1 MKSLRI
7 FNRRAGSVF
16 AAAALVLATTVPAMV
31 SAATV
36 TSRSIAM
43 SSSVKDTASVNY
55 TVKFKGE
62 SATSIGAFVVDFC
75 TTAAVGTA
83 CVVPDGFSTNGI
95 GTTGDDTVAAINSN
109 GGVKVTLDTP
119 VTTGNEVNVVLT
131 GIHNPEDAGVFYA
144 RIVSYE
150 DGTTNYHYTSPT
162 SLGTHLDD
170 GGIALYATDGF
181 GVNGRVAETMTFC
194 ASGDGGSG
202 SPITS
207 GCGGTLVAPNL
218 SLGTNGVLSTTPST
232 GTVYTQLSTN
242 AVGGAIVSLKS
253 DAAGCGGLVRE
264 GTGTVASRCNIA
276 PITTP
281 NTTSTI
287 SGAFFGLKLGNIAGA
302 LSTTTALMAP
312 SGTGT
317 YDESNYYMNYVSGDA
332 SGITGP
338 YGDPIYKSAGPVSDG
353 TADLT
358 FGAAISSLTPAG
370 NYKAQFNLIATGT
383 F

>member
-170 GGIALYATDGF
+170 GGVALYATDGF
-181 GVNGRVAETMTFC
+181 GVNGRVAETMVFC
-194 ASGDGGSG
+194 AGGST
-202 SPITS
+202 SVITS
-207 GCGGTLVAPNL
+207 GCTGTITAPNI
-218 SLGTNGVLSTTPST
+218 SLGTNGVLDSTAVST
-232 GTVYTQLSTN
+232 GVVKTQISTN
-242 AVGGAIVSLKS
+242 AVGGAVVYLKS
-253 DAAGCGGLVRE
+253 DAAGCGGLLRE
-264 GTGTVASRCNIA
+264 GSGTAAQRCGIA
-276 PITTP
+276 PKATTP
-281 NTTSTI
+281 
-287 SGAFFGLKLGNIAGA
+287 GAITAGQSLFGLKLGNLGGA
-302 LSTTTALMAP
+302 SSTTTAVEP
-312 SGTGT
+312 SS
-317 YDESNYYMNYVSGDA
+317 YDTSNYFMNWVSGDA
-332 SGITGP
+332 SGVTGP
-338 YGDPIYKSAGPVSDG
+338 YGDAIYNTSSAPVSDG

-358 FGAAISSLTPAG
+358 FGASISALTPAG